1 VVWEGRGDTVQAA
14 ADARLRFRVQQRDG
28 TLVFPYA
35 FPEPGDYRVW
45 VQFVREGRNVIET
58 AVFDALVR

>member
-1 VVWEGRGDTVQAA
+1 MVARRVSAA
-14 ADARLRFRVQQRDG
+14 PMDHGAHHTPSFDG

-45 VQFVREGRNVIET
+45 VQFRREARGEIET
-58 AVFDALVR
+58 GVFRVTVR

>member
-1 VVWEGRGDTVQAA
+1 MHKAGAPAGQPAFE
-14 ADARLRFRVQQRDG
+14 G